1 MTAPL
6 WNQEAL
12 NACLMTGLRRKVILA
27 VEARCKDKLIEF
39 KGCINNSNVPDKA
52 FEMLVS
58 EVTEITFAL
67 LGTSPDEWDEQPD
80 RAEKAKEVK
89 LLLKK
94 RRDCKDTLGLCADD
108 VLIIE
113 LTCRVRQLSREL
125 KKRCRDE
132 LAYENRTKVERPDE
146 AWKQR
151 DLFWTWTIAYRLGQT
166 FSARRRRCFIQ
177 CIASPSCTNVGA
189 WMEKLQKPGN
199 QGGCSGQ
206 VINFDEEKIQ
216 MNAAE
221 PTAPST
227 WPRCHCCARSTAR

>member
-12 NACLMTGLRRKVILA
+12 NACLMKGLRRKVILA

-125 KKRCRDE
+125 KNG
-132 LAYENRTKVERPDE
+132 AGRTG
-146 AWKQR
+146 
-151 DLFWTWTIAYRLGQT
+151 L
-166 FSARRRRCFIQ
+166 
-177 CIASPSCTNVGA
+177 
-189 WMEKLQKPGN
+189 
-199 QGGCSGQ
+199 
-206 VINFDEEKIQ
+206 
-216 MNAAE
+216 
-221 PTAPST
+221 
-227 WPRCHCCARSTAR
+227 